1 MVLRCGSGKIA
12 GEVVGGP
19 GAKYGGGI
27 PGSAFRVSTN
37 PSLSLTPTP
46 RAPPRR
52 QTGAVAYDTTTTSL
66 AEGEGSGNQ
75 ATRSSPRPCGKA
87 REGCPILQMRK
98 RRSKRTE
105 AIAMACGRD
114 RSWGQCSHP
123 SRRLQ
128 ETAGLY
134 NEKRRTGKF
143 NVGFLGERETDLP
156 Q

>member
-1 MVLRCGSGKIA
+1 MRQRQDCWGSCGWA
-12 GEVVGGP
+12 GGQVRWRYP
-19 GAKYGGGI
+19 W
-27 PGSAFRVSTN
+27 VSVSREHQ
-37 PSLSLTPTP
+37 PQPLSLTPTP
-46 RAPPRR
+46 QAPPRR

-105 AIAMACGRD
+105 AVATACGRD

-143 NVGFLGERETDLP
+143 NVGFLGEKETDLP